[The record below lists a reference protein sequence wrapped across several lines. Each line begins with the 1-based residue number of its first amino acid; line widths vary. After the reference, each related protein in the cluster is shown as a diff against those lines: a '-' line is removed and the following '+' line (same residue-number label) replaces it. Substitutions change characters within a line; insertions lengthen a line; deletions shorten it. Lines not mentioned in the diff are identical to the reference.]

1 MEVRLET
8 KWIQLLSDAPL
19 VGRLLALPANIR
31 LVCRCKHSSLI
42 QKSVNYEQKSFIT
55 LRPGGALTWST
66 LINSDLPTRVECF
79 FLNNQNRLGY
89 CFNKFYNN
97 GDRKR
102 MTISGPCLTG
112 SRTTRSSAKWMSAS
126 VTQVRISWTVGH
138 KKLFFGVV
146 W

>member
-1 MEVRLET
+1 M
-8 KWIQLLSDAPL
+8 KLLSDAPL
-19 VGRLLALPANIR
+19 VGRLLAVPTNIR

-55 LRPGGALTWST
+55 LRSGGALTWST
-66 LINSDLPTRVECF
+66 LVNSDLPTRVECF
-79 FLNNQNRLGY
+79 SYENGLAY

-97 GDRKR
+97 GDRRR

-126 VTQVRISWTVGH
+126 VTQVGISWTVCH
-138 KKLFFGVV
+138 KKISGSFDKNYLGTYLLS
-146 W
+146 